1 MISKASFHI
10 NMRSK
15 LVNVLVLRNF
25 ANHQAIAGWRAGFV
39 FNNIRP
45 SHRLDYTHDRWT
57 ARFLANR
64 ATQKRLNLDSD
75 E

>member
-1 MISKASFHI
+1 MISKVSFHI

-39 FNNIRP
+39 FNEMRP
-45 SHRLDYTHDRWT
+45 NHRLGVH
-57 ARFLANR
+57 
-64 ATQKRLNLDSD
+64 S
-75 E
+75 